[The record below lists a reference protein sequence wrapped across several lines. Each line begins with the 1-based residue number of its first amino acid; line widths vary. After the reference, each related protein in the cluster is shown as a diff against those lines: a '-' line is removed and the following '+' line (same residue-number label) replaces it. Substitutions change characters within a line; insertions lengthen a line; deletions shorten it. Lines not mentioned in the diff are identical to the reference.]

1 MPPKE
6 QIFIGI
12 TTALL
17 CGIGLAKSRWV
28 LENTNKGKRLS
39 GRFGPERALRVL
51 RGLFAL
57 GMLLGGLLAA
67 NILKPLQW

>member
-12 TTALL
+12 ATAVL
-17 CGIGLAKSRWV
+17 CVIGLAKSRWV
-28 LENTNKGKRLS
+28 LENTNKGEYLSKRL
-39 GRFGPERALRVL
+39 GPNRAAWVL
-51 RGLFAL
+51 RGLLVL
-57 GMLLGGLLAA
+57 GVLFGGLLAA